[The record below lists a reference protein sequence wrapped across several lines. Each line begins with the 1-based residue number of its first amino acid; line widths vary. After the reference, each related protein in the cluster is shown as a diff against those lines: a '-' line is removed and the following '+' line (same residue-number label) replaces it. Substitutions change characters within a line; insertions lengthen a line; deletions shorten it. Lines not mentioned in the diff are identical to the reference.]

1 MQILIRA
8 VLLLSA
14 TALLS
19 ACVTNPNADQG
30 QTAQA
35 YDPDCYVTGSLIKI
49 RGADCAKA
57 RSDRGV
63 NTADPKDVKVNGTTA
78 AGGSSEKGR

>member
-1 MQILIRA
+1 MQILIR
-8 VLLLSA
+8 VVPLLGA
-14 TALLS
+14 AALLS
-19 ACVTNPNADQG
+19 ACVTNSNADQG

-63 NTADPKDVKVNGTTA
+63 GTADPKDVKANSTTA
-78 AGGSSEKGR
+78 AGGGSEKSR